1 MINMFGSG
9 FSNLLGLNKPP
20 PPPPKEDKQFFS
32 ESEQKNILSVIDSI
46 YNSLPPKKKEGG
58 PVNDMNIVAGGPPD
72 RGMNRFGS
80 GNVKKFIQ

>member
-1 MINMFGSG
+1 MFGSG
-9 FSNLLGLNKPP
+9 FSNLLGLNNKSYQ

-32 ESEQKNILSVIDSI
+32 DSEQKNILSVIDSI

-72 RGMNRFGS
+72 RGVNRFGS